1 LAVLSRL
8 FPLYEVIGG
17 KEYHLSPMDEKVP
30 VNEYVT
36 SQGRFKGLSE
46 QAIQG
51 IQGNVDRDWA
61 ELQDLAA
68 RSKELRS

>member
-1 LAVLSRL
+1 
-8 FPLYEVIGG
+8 
-17 KEYHLSPMDEKVP
+17 LSPMAEKVP
-30 VNEYVT
+30 VHEYVT

-51 IQGNVDRDWA
+51 IQGTVDRDWA
-61 ELQDLAA
+61 ELRDLAA